1 VADDFTERYRDLL
14 TGWYDCVDRI
24 VLNAYYPMGSTAGG
38 FRTWW
43 RRLVGGSDAEADA
56 VLDNTHLMRL
66 AGRFARRVRAWAAD
80 NAVPVIDCKAGE
92 RKHLIA
98 EEYLRAHS
106 VGPGVF
112 LILVARA
119 PAMVW
124 DVRRSADGT
133 VLGGL
138 ARKRTYVNHYSFHIM
153 DRAWG
158 HLVIKMAGHAP
169 FAAQVILNG
178 HEYVAIAAQGEGIGF
193 TKEGNCFTEITDPV
207 GLAQIADTLSQ
218 DAAAGRLGQVIDR
231 WIYTACLC
239 FGLDLADQ
247 QRTCFRYAY
256 SNYQAEYS
264 RNLLFAYGGHMDR
277 VFNAMLDRTRSRLD
291 IPALRTLFG
300 TRRRP
305 GKYGTAP
312 SPRVGV
318 ALETPAWDLTVF
330 KVHFGL
336 LTLKGYTKGARVL
349 RFEAITHNTRQLGC
363 GRALDRFPQ
372 IVARLAGM
380 CQRFCTALDC
390 VDIGFL
396 PGGTLDQLPLPAQL
410 GASRVGGID
419 VNKPRIR
426 AALAAVL
433 ALAPAPGGFT
443 VAEMTAKVHAMTGQ
457 THATY
462 NTRQAAYDLRKLRG
476 KQLVAKPPRTRRYY
490 LPGPA
495 ARTISALLTL
505 RDHVI
510 APILAGVK
518 IRRHDHVPT
527 RLTPIDQDYE
537 HLRTDM
543 ATLFRHL
550 GIQPGPA
557 AA

>member
-1 VADDFTERYRDLL
+1 MADDFTERYRDLL
-14 TGWYDCVDRI
+14 TGSYDCVDRI

-43 RRLVGGSDAEADA
+43 RRMIGGSDTEADA
-56 VLDNTHLMRL
+56 VLDNAHLMRL

-80 NAVPVIDCKAGE
+80 NAVPVIDCTAGE
-92 RKHLIA
+92 RKHLVA
-98 EEYLRAHS
+98 EEYLRTHS

-112 LILVARA
+112 MILVARA

-124 DVRRSADGT
+124 DVRRSADST

-138 ARKRTYVNHYSFHIM
+138 GRKRTYVNHYSFRIM
-153 DRAWG
+153 DRQWG

-193 TKEGNCFTEITDPV
+193 TKEGNCFTEITDPA
-207 GLAQIADTLSQ
+207 GLAQIADTLSH
-218 DAAAGRLGQVIDR
+218 DAAAGHLGQVIDR
-231 WIYTACLC
+231 WIYTACLV

-247 QRTCFRYAY
+247 QRTCFTYAY
-256 SNYQAEYS
+256 SVYQAEYS

-300 TRRRP
+300 ARRRP

-318 ALETPAWDLTVF
+318 ALERPAWDLTVF

-349 RFEAITHNTRQLGC
+349 RFEAINCNTRQLGR

-390 VDIGFL
+390 VDTGFI

-443 VAEMTAKVHAMTGQ
+443 VAGMTAKVHAMTGQ

-476 KQLVAKPPRTRRYY
+476 KQLISKPRGTRRYY

-518 IRRHDHVPT
+518 IRRHDHVPA